1 MDFMER
7 WHNTMIT
14 AFSWIL
20 RSFVHIPW
28 QNYHANKYFSHLEQ
42 PLPSID
48 QLRKNVSI
56 IFANVHR
63 SITYPRPHMPR
74 LVYIG
79 GAHIKPP
86 RPLPTDLQ
94 KFLDESP
101 QGVIYFSLGTVIKGS
116 KMPKEKLDVFLGE
129 YSHRSH

>member
-1 MDFMER
+1 
-7 WHNTMIT
+7 
-14 AFSWIL
+14 
-20 RSFVHIPW
+20 
-28 QNYHANKYFSHLEQ
+28 
-42 PLPSID
+42 
-48 QLRKNVSI
+48 
-56 IFANVHR
+56 
-63 SITYPRPHMPR
+63 MPG

-129 YSHRSH
+129 YSHCSH